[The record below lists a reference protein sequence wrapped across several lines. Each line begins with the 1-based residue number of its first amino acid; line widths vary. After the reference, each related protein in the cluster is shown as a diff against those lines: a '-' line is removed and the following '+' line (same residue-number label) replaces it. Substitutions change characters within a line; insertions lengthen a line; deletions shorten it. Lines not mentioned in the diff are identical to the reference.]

1 LPGGIGREPRGLVM
15 LRRTAAALEEKAHA
29 AGPVGDAAARV
40 TPRRIAGIVR
50 SVVRTFPSFWPD
62 DFAGIRP

>member
-1 LPGGIGREPRGLVM
+1 M
-15 LRRTAAALEEKAHA
+15 LRRTAAAFEEKAHA

-40 TPRRIAGIVR
+40 TPRRIVR